1 MSAHTKRRPRVHSG
15 RVKKINQYLS
25 EQEAAQMQQM
35 QEQVEASMAQQQ
47 LNEGQIAEE
56 NQGIGQQMMNY
67 PSQEELKEGENADG
81 IAGSQEEPEFGHGH
95 GHQQDDGEEQ

>member
-35 QEQVEASMAQQQ
+35 QEQVEATMAQQQ
-47 LNEGQIAEE
+47 VNEGHIAEE
-56 NQGIGQQMMNY
+56 GIGQQMMNY
-67 PSQEELKEGENADG
+67 PSHEELKEGENEDG
-81 IAGSQEEPEFGHGH
+81 VAVVQQEPEFGHGH
-95 GHQQDDGEEQ
+95 QDDEDEQ

>member
-35 QEQVEASMAQQQ
+35 QEQVEATMAQQQ
-47 LNEGQIAEE
+47 VNEGQIAEE
-56 NQGIGQQMMNY
+56 D
-67 PSQEELKEGENADG
+67 P
-81 IAGSQEEPEFGHGH
+81 
-95 GHQQDDGEEQ
+95 